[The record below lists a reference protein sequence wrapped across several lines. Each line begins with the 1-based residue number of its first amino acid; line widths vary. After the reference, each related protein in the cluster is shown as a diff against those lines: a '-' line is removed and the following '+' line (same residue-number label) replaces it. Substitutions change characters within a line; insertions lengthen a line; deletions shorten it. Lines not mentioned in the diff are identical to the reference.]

1 MSAWRTA
8 SLAAESGQCMIG
20 APQQRTMA
28 AMLSCISEA
37 CCAPCAV
44 APQEKNVTF
53 SARLTKMETKMYQ
66 SFNGTG
72 GLQLLLQV

>member
-1 MSAWRTA
+1 
-8 SLAAESGQCMIG
+8 
-20 APQQRTMA
+20 
-28 AMLSCISEA
+28 
-37 CCAPCAV
+37 V